1 MIAKNMSNN
10 IQDRLRKD
18 LAKSKPAFKKNLMIA
33 SLVFAAFVILDLGI
47 VGFITFNYLSK
58 SKVYDA
64 LEISKKCATDIA
76 DKVIKLSLQPDGL
89 NFNRL
94 MRNREILKTFVR
106 KHIELSGLLFNVEVR
121 DNFSNRIIVFFRSR
135 KVSSSFPEGKD
146 EVELVER
153 INGEIAQDQTPL
165 NYPII
170 IKPVIIAGG
179 REGEV
184 RVGISQENLEQEIA
198 KIRRELIYK
207 LSMGIGASIV
217 LLVIAFIYV
226 IRLLHKTRKL
236 EAEAQMADR
245 LAYVGTLAS
254 GLAHEIRNPL
264 NAMNMNVQMLE
275 EESQGKILEDG
286 GEFEELL
293 SGIKGEIT
301 RLERLVNNF
310 LTYAR
315 PQKLSLAESDLNA
328 AVNDV
333 VRFLKAEIEQKKIDL
348 ELNLDPFLPRVEMDE
363 QQIKQAL
370 MNIMINSKQALKEG
384 GKISISTRMGSEGK
398 TIIKI
403 EDNGPGIP
411 QEMKNKIFDIFFS
424 TRGGGTGLG
433 LPIAQKIMEMH
444 GGWIELW
451 SEPERGTHFTIY
463 LPRTHKEEKKTKRY
477 SERINIQRR

>member
-1 MIAKNMSNN
+1 MRAENPSKTA
-10 IQDRLRKD
+10 REHLRKD
-18 LAKSKPAFKKNLMIA
+18 LAKSEPTFKKSLILA
-33 SLVFAAFVILDLGI
+33 SLIFAAFVVVDLGI

-64 LEISKKCATDIA
+64 LKLSRECATDIA

-94 MRNREILKTFVR
+94 MRNRETLKAYVR
-106 KHIELSGLLFNVEVR
+106 RHIEMSGLLFYVEVR
-121 DNFSNRIIVFFRSR
+121 DKFSNKIVVFFRSR
-135 KVSSSFPEGKD
+135 MVSSPLPDGK
-146 EVELVER
+146 EKIELVER
-153 INGEIAQDQTPL
+153 INGKIARNQASA
-165 NYPII
+165 NYPIV

-184 RVGISQENLEQEIA
+184 RVGISHENMEQEIG

-207 LSMGIGASIV
+207 LSLGIGASMI
-217 LLVIAFIYV
+217 LLIIAFIYV

-275 EESQGKILEDG
+275 EESPGKILEEG
-286 GEFEELL
+286 KEFRELL
-293 SGIKGEIT
+293 SGIKREIN

-315 PQKLSLAESDLNA
+315 PQKLTMSERD
-328 AVNDV
+328 VNSVVKDI
-333 VRFLKAEIEQKKIDL
+333 VRFLKAEIEQKKIIL
-348 ELNLDPFLPRVEMDE
+348 ELKLDPYLPHVEMDE

-370 MNIMINSKQALKEG
+370 MNIMINSKQVLKEG
-384 GKISISTRMGSEGK
+384 GKISISTKMGSEGK
-398 TIIKI
+398 TLIEIK
-403 EDNGPGIP
+403 DNGPGIP

-433 LPIAQKIMEMH
+433 LPIAQKIIEMH
-444 GGWIELW
+444 GGWIDLR
-451 SEPERGTHFTIY
+451 SEPGKGTHFTIY
-463 LPRTHKEEKKTKRY
+463 LPRTHKKG
-477 SERINIQRR
+477 RR